1 MTNVI
6 KCDKG
11 KRIFSLQEVCGL
23 SVYSQFCK
31 ENLHFSVTKHKEKI
45 AELQSGLNINI
56 LTFGRRQTTHLVFTS
71 HLFLCIFLYLE
82 VAHVLLLHRLIPAVQ
97 QGSCSEAKLSLDSLE
112 RAKGGGVV
120 RGLTL
125 LFRVL
130 PSYQMVTRWQMSN
143 SN

>member
-6 KCDKG
+6 KCDKE
-11 KRIFSLQEVCGL
+11 KRIFSLPKVYAL

-45 AELQSGLNINI
+45 AELQLGLNIHI
-56 LTFGRRQTTHLVFTS
+56 LSFGRRQTPHFVFTS
-71 HLFLCIFLYLE
+71 QIFLYLE
-82 VAHVLLLHRLIPAVQ
+82 AVRVPLLHHLTPAVQ
-97 QGSCSEAKLSLDSLE
+97 LGSCSEAKLSLDSLE

-130 PSYQMVTRWQMSN
+130 PSYQMVARWQMSN

>member
-6 KCDKG
+6 KCDKE
-11 KRIFSLQEVCGL
+11 KMIFSLPEVYGL

-31 ENLHFSVTKHKEKI
+31 ENLHFSVTKQKEKI
-45 AELQSGLNINI
+45 AELWLGLNIHI
-56 LTFGRRQTTHLVFTS
+56 LSFGRRQTNHFVFTS
-71 HLFLCIFLYLE
+71 QIFLYLE
-82 VAHVLLLHRLIPAVQ
+82 VVHVPLLHHLTPAVQ
-97 QGSCSEAKLSLDSLE
+97 RGSCSEAKLYLDSLE
-112 RAKGGGVV
+112 RAKRGGVV

-130 PSYQMVTRWQMSN
+130 PSYQMVARWRMSN